1 MFYSGGGGGCSD
13 DQGKNILSKECLTYN
28 SDNMETA
35 IIKVS
40 SKGQIVIPAEWRKRL
55 CIEKGDELLAIGE
68 DDMLVLKKIDK
79 SVLKKE
85 FLETVKPI
93 RKKIKKLGVKKSD
106 LDDAVKKARREN
118 RYYR

>member
-1 MFYSGGGGGCSD
+1 
-13 DQGKNILSKECLTYN
+13 
-28 SDNMETA
+28 
-35 IIKVS
+35 
-40 SKGQIVIPAEWRKRL
+40 
-55 CIEKGDELLAIGE
+55 
-68 DDMLVLKKIDK
+68 MLVLKKIDK